1 MALSI
6 TLPLVISVEPAD
18 IFVAEGHSLTCTHA
32 GQEAGHPGL
41 CRYGHSLTRPRV
53 PVRLDVG
60 PDLIELLFDIRSDNI
75 MFSISMIRLSE

>member
-1 MALSI
+1 MF
-6 TLPLVISVEPAD
+6 TV
-18 IFVAEGHSLTCTHA
+18 THA

-75 MFSISMIRLSE
+75 MFGISMIRLSE